1 MATSGSLFSGKDSRG
16 YQLRIY
22 WYERIVNNNDLRKNI
37 GFDLYLRSTR
47 DNFYFSNYTL
57 DAYLDASGTNDAET
71 RVIDKRQQY
80 SIADPNSGISE
91 VLIGSGN
98 KSFQHSPD
106 GTCTITI
113 EASLFTVF
121 PASFTPENLYTLK
134 TVVLDPFD
142 VAPPTPAPTFS
153 GSLGNA
159 TAGSF
164 YYDTL
169 TVTDAN
175 SVSSSGLPPGISAS
189 FNGSTVVVSGTPTS
203 TGSYTAS
210 FTATGP
216 TGLSTTYND
225 GIFVSTPTPSF
236 SGSFNSAE
244 QNVFYSDSISIFN
257 ADSAFASG
265 LPSGL
270 SGSFSGSTFTVSGT
284 PSVSGTYSFSI
295 SASNVY
301 GGSNSNNYSIYI
313 APPAN
318 PTWTDQNIDGPF
330 LVGIPYSDSVTANNA
345 TSVTFSGSLPDGL
358 TQSTTSNSCTISGTP
373 QQKATEFEM
382 DSYTFTITVN
392 GESGTSPISKQF
404 TIPLRFPGARINSS
418 GAPED
423 LRTARRYQ
431 DGQWLPINTRA
442 ERFDGSNWQDVNEV

>member
-47 DNFYFSNYTL
+47 DNFWFIDYTL
-57 DAYLDASGTNDAET
+57 DAYLDASGTNDSET

-113 EASLFTVF
+113 QANLFTVS

-142 VAPPTPAPTFS
+142 VTPPTPAPTFS
-153 GSLGNA
+153 GSFANA
-159 TAGSF
+159 TAGQSYF
-164 YYDTL
+164 SGIS
-169 TVTDAN
+169 VTNAN
-175 SVSSSGLPPGISAS
+175 SISHSGFPSGFSVYLSGNNVYA
-189 FNGSTVVVSGTPTS
+189 SGTFPSAQNYPITI
-203 TGSYTAS
+203 TANGDGGSENYSQTISVA
-210 FTATGP
+210 AP
-216 TGLSTTYND
+216 Q
-225 GIFVSTPTPSF
+225 PSF
-236 SGSFNSAE
+236 SGSFPSGE
-244 QNVFYSDSISIFN
+244 QGKQYSGSITISN
-257 ADSAFASG
+257 ADSAFVSG
-265 LPSGL
+265 LSSGL
-270 SGSFSGSTFTVSGT
+270 SGNLSGSTFTISGV
-284 PSVSGTYSFSI
+284 PSVSGTDSFTI
-295 SASNVY
+295 SASNIY
-301 GGSNSNNYSIYI
+301 GGSNSNSYSIYI

-318 PTWTDQNIDGPF
+318 PTWTDQDIDGPF

-431 DGQWLPINTRA
+431 DGEWLPINTRA